1 METQIFDIL
10 AMLHLIMLSLWGG
23 VVATEAVIEV
33 LPFRQRELHAATIRF
48 HYWIDL
54 LVELP
59 LVLAVIATGAALF
72 FLTDEVTPLHLVKVG
87 LGAGLAA
94 AGAKLGRGAVVARI
108 ACRAC
113 VLRGRSPVRCR
124 RGHPRIPFCDRTAGI
139 TGALQGEVR
148 RAGRFLVFSFE
159 RSTPLEV
166 AASSE
171 MMTNRSQKSPK
182 STTIGISAKN
192 RPPI

>member
-87 LGAGLAA
+87 LGGAAVAVNLFCIIVVVKRGRQLARNSDDGPLWRASRVVLACFAAGLLCA
-94 AGAKLGRGAVVARI
+94 AGAATLG
-108 ACRAC
+108 
-113 VLRGRSPVRCR
+113 
-124 RGHPRIPFCDRTAGI
+124 F
-139 TGALQGEVR
+139 
-148 RAGRFLVFSFE
+148 RFAIE
-159 RSTPLEV
+159 RL
-166 AASSE
+166 
-171 MMTNRSQKSPK
+171 
-182 STTIGISAKN
+182 G
-192 RPPI
+192 